1 VDNKRSSVTTRG
13 VANGVVV
20 PIDQGPGVGDVIQ
33 VDASLL
39 LELPAPRRPSRAN
52 GVITSEGNR
61 FWTLKAASE
70 WVIPN
75 TIKELMHNNCSQTP

>member
-1 VDNKRSSVTTRG
+1 M
-13 VANGVVV
+13 V
-20 PIDQGPGVGDVIQ
+20 PIDQGPGAGDVIQ

-70 WVIPN
+70 QVIPSA
-75 TIKELMHNNCSQTP
+75 IKELMHRSRSQTP